1 MPIASNTAWLR
12 ITAGLANPLI
22 AGIQDQV
29 RAGLVQPPARE
40 LGQAFVELHVD
51 RADRRGREAVAA
63 QLLGDRLDLAG
74 RHALDVHLGQRR
86 HERLLGAL
94 VAFEQL
100 GREAAGAVLRH
111 SELQL
116 ADPGDQGAIV
126 VAAAVAEARRRSL
139 ALLGT
144 QRRGH
149 LGFQQLLQHRLHQRT
164 QEVAILGQRAFT
176 SSRVGLSLPRGM
188 VCILRVTSTSP
199 AYHDPAP
206 ILHSVVVSV

>member
-1 MPIASNTAWLR
+1 MAADH
-12 ITAGLANPLI
+12 AGLANPLI

-40 LGQAFVELHVD
+40 LGQAFGELHVD

-164 QEVAILGQRAFT
+164 QTSRSSANSAFLQGRSKLASGHGVHPQGDVDIT
-176 SSRVGLSLPRGM
+176 RIP
-188 VCILRVTSTSP
+188 
-199 AYHDPAP
+199 
-206 ILHSVVVSV
+206 